1 MRERASSVR
10 DGWCPDSESPR
21 RSGREG
27 GMWGGGAAKTTAA
40 PHRAGGGCVATGGF

>member
-1 MRERASSVR
+1 MRERGSSVR

-21 RSGREG
+21 RSRRG
-27 GMWGGGAAKTTAA
+27 GDGGARGVKTTAA

>member
-1 MRERASSVR
+1 MRERASAVS

-21 RSGREG
+21 RSRREG
-27 GMWGGGAAKTTAA
+27 GGGVAKTTAA